1 MTPDNFGRIIRAMR
15 ADGDENQVEEQLVHW
30 MRVSRSDDTEE
41 IRERLLNAG
50 GAFYT
55 VFSQRAMDFGKP
67 HAYTMLLDAWVAMGI
82 GYDRGVKG
90 VEFADKA
97 FEMYRVMTTHR
108 I

>member
-1 MTPDNFGRIIRAMR
+1 MTPENFGRIIRAMR
-15 ADGDENQVEEQLVHW
+15 VDGDEFQAEDQLVHW
-30 MRVSRSDDTEE
+30 MRVNRNDEGDEN
-41 IRERLLNAG
+41 RERLLNAG

-67 HAYTMLLDAWVAMGI
+67 HAYTFMLDAWVSMGI

-90 VEFADKA
+90 GEFADLA